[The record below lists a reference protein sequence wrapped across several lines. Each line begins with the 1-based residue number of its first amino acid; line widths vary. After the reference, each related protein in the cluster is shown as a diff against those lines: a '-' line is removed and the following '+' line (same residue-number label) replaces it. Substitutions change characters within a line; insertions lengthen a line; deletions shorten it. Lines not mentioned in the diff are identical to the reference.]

1 MLAGRIL
8 TSLLFA
14 AVCLSAQGVRIT
26 FIGQSCFVVETGE
39 GKPVVITD
47 PPVASVGYALPAI
60 EAEVVTVSHNHTD
73 HNNTAGV
80 RGNFTIV
87 DGRPVTARREMT
99 AAGMNFLLLP
109 GFHDNQNGAARGA
122 NTIIRW
128 TQGGLSIAHLGDFG
142 QDQLSEEQA
151 AGLRQLDVL
160 FVPAGGF
167 FTIDATAA
175 ARLIDELKPK
185 VAILMHYRTAF
196 GGPTQLSLL
205 PATTA
210 PFPNIRYKPA
220 RVSLTRQTLPAGTE
234 VWVMEPRSDAVA
246 VNTAGYTPGAPLAPG
261 SWASLFGQFPGVTV
275 AAASELPLPRRL
287 GATEVQ
293 VGGTA
298 APLHYVSPTQINF
311 QVPARQAAGQPLVEV
326 RVNGQSVA
334 RAPLTVVPRAPALFA
349 IANQDGKLNGPS
361 TPARRREI
369 IQIFGA
375 GQGITTPEVPEGA
388 PSPGPPFAVTADA
401 PQVYI
406 QGRSATV
413 VFHGLTPGAVGLWQ
427 VNAQVPEDAPLDPG
441 VPLVVVLGLASNE
454 LPLAIAQ

>member
-1 MLAGRIL
+1 MVAGRIL
-8 TSLLFA
+8 VSLLFA
-14 AVCLSAQGVRIT
+14 AGLSAQGVRIT
-26 FIGQSCFVVETGE
+26 FIGQSCFVIETGE

-47 PPVASVGYALPAI
+47 PPAASVGYALPAI
-60 EAEVVTVSHNHTD
+60 EADVVTVSHNHTD

-87 DGRPVTARREMT
+87 DGRPATTRREMT

-142 QDQLSEEQA
+142 QDRLSEEQA
-151 AGLRQLDVL
+151 AGLQQLDVL

-167 FTIDATAA
+167 FTIDAAAA

-234 VWVMEPRSDAVA
+234 VWVMQPRSDAVA

-261 SWASLFGQFPGVTV
+261 SWASLFGQFPGVT
-275 AAASELPLPRRL
+275 AAEANEVPLPRRL
-287 GATEVQ
+287 GAAEVL
-293 VGGTA
+293 VGGVA
-298 APLHYVSPTQINF
+298 APLYYVSPTQINF
-311 QVPARQAAGQPLVEV
+311 QVPVRQAAGQPLVEV

-334 RAPLTVVPRAPALFA
+334 RAPLTVAPRAPALFG

-361 TPARRREI
+361 TPARRGEI

-375 GQGITTPEVPEGA
+375 GQGVTTPEVMEGD
-388 PSPGPPFAVTADA
+388 PSPGSPFAVTGEA

-406 QGRSATV
+406 QGRSAPV

-427 VNAQVPEDAPLDPG
+427 VNARVPEDAPLDPG
-441 VPLVVVLGLASNE
+441 VPVVVLLGLASNE
-454 LPLAIAQ
+454 LPLAIAP